1 MDYLDTILHHIR
13 ADFRKHPH
21 LNLAGRNNGT
31 YLRITTYRG
40 DDITIAHDNV
50 ATGRGVI
57 IRLHT
62 LGKSTA
68 NALLWDQDED
78 ALIDAAV
85 ATAQRM
91 IRSLAVAA

>member
-1 MDYLDTILHHIR
+1 MDYLTTILNHLR
-13 ADFRKHPH
+13 ADFHKHPH
-21 LNLAGRNNGT
+21 LNLAGRNNDT
-31 YLRITTYRG
+31 YLRITTCRG
-40 DDITIAHDNV
+40 DDISIAPDNV
-50 ATGRGVI
+50 ATGTAVI

-62 LGKSTA
+62 LGARTA
-68 NALLWDQDED
+68 TALLWDRDED

>member
-1 MDYLDTILHHIR
+1 MDYLDTILHHLR

-21 LNLAGRNNGT
+21 LNLAGRNNDT
-31 YLRITTYRG
+31 YIRITTYRG
-40 DDITIAHDNV
+40 DDISIAPDNV

-68 NALLWDQDED
+68 NALLWDHDED

-91 IRSLAVAA
+91 IRTLAVAA